1 MRANLI
7 LPVLWMILGV
17 FSTAILNAQIAV
29 QNKAIDTLDD
39 LTVTGTREA
48 SKISETLTIT
58 LS

>member
-17 FSTAILNAQIAV
+17 FSTAILNAQIAD

-48 SKISETLTIT
+48 SKISAL
-58 LS
+58 